1 MTMSAARI
9 RGASTSRVSVN
20 LLWCIPTKVGGSEE
34 YLVRQL
40 LGIAE
45 IEPDMPV
52 TLYVLPAFAEAHP
65 ELAATFDI
73 QVASIDGASRFRRV
87 IAEHFWLARRTRGS
101 RLVHH
106 GGGTV
111 PARGAGPVVLTI
123 HDLQYLTY
131 PQYFG
136 RIKRAYLNWAMPR
149 SAARA
154 DVIAVPTEFVRQTV
168 LDAYRVRA
176 DRVVVVP
183 HGLEPSIG
191 LHATDEAT
199 LRARYALGAGPIV
212 VLPAMTHPHKGHQF
226 LLNLMAQQWTDPS
239 LRLVFIGG
247 KGLADEA
254 VEESITRLG
263 LAHRVIRTGR
273 VSSADRDG
281 LIKMAHAMVFPSEYE
296 GFGAPIIEAMAI
308 GTPVICADRTCL
320 PEVAGNAALVLP
332 LELEA
337 WAPALDTVRGK
348 RAEMVEAGLLRA
360 AQFTSAVSARA
371 LLVAYELASS

>member
-1 MTMSAARI
+1 M
-9 RGASTSRVSVN
+9 SRVSVN
-20 LLWCIPTKVGGSEE
+20 LLWCIPSKVGGSEE

-40 LGIAE
+40 LGLAE
-45 IEPDMPV
+45 IEPGMPV
-52 TLYVLPAFAEAHP
+52 SLYVLPAFADAHP
-65 ELAATFDI
+65 ELGATFDI
-73 QVASIDGASRFRRV
+73 HVAPIDGTSRFRRV
-87 IAEHFWLARRTRGS
+87 IAEHVWLARRARGS

-149 SAARA
+149 SADRA

-168 LDAYRVRA
+168 LGAYRVRA

-183 HGLEPSIG
+183 HGLEPTIG

-199 LRARYALGAGPIV
+199 LRSRYGLGTGPIV
-212 VLPAMTHPHKGHQF
+212 VLPAITHPHKGHQF
-226 LLNLMAQQWTDPS
+226 LLNVMADYWTDPT

-254 VEESITRLG
+254 VTESIARLG
-263 LAHRVIRTGR
+263 LADRVVRTGR

-281 LIKMAHAMVFPSEYE
+281 LIKMADAMVFPSEYE
-296 GFGAPIIEAMAI
+296 GFGAPIIEAMAL

-332 LELEA
+332 LELAE
-337 WAPALDTVRGK
+337 WSPALDTARAR
-348 RAEMVEAGLLRA
+348 RAEMSQAGLLRA
-360 AQFTSAVSARA
+360 AQFTSAISARA
-371 LLVAYELASS
+371 LLVAYDLAAS

>member
-1 MTMSAARI
+1 MRVSVVRT
-9 RGASTSRVSVN
+9 GADASRVSVN
-20 LLWCIPTKVGGSEE
+20 LLWCIPSKVGGSEE

-52 TLYVLPAFAEAHP
+52 TLYVLPAFADAHP
-65 ELAATFDI
+65 ELGATFDI
-73 QVASIDGASRFRRV
+73 HVAPIDGASRFRRV

-183 HGLEPSIG
+183 HGLEPTIG

-199 LRARYALGAGPIV
+199 LRSRYGLGTGPIV

-226 LLNLMAQQWTDPS
+226 LLNVMADYWTDPT

-254 VEESITRLG
+254 VTESIARLG
-263 LAHRVIRTGR
+263 LADRVVRTGR

-281 LIKMAHAMVFPSEYE
+281 LIKMADAMVFPSEYE
-296 GFGAPIIEAMAI
+296 GFGAPIIEAMAL

-332 LELEA
+332 LELAE
-337 WAPALDTVRGK
+337 WSPALDTA
-348 RAEMVEAGLLRA
+348 RARRSEMSQAGLLRA
-360 AQFTSAVSARA
+360 AQFTSAISARA
-371 LLVAYELASS
+371 LLVAYDLAAS